1 LKWKMVVCLLS
12 DSLFIDGQAIE
23 GIFDCFMIQEI
34 AVQGAEIVPQQ
45 IIESKIL
52 FIRGKKVMLDKDL
65 AVLFMCTDFQLM
77 CKPTTIFERVYVTLL
92 AS

>member
-1 LKWKMVVCLLS
+1 MS
-12 DSLFIDGQAIE
+12 NSL
-23 GIFDCFMIQEI
+23 
-34 AVQGAEIVPQQ
+34 VPQEL
-45 IIESKIL
+45 IEKKIYI
-52 FIRGKKVMLDKDL
+52 IRGQKVMLDKDL